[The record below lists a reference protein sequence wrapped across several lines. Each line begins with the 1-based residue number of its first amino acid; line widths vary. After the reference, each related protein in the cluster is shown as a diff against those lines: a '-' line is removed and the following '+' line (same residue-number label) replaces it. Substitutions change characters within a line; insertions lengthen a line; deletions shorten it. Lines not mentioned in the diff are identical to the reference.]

1 MPDTK
6 PIINKQDLGIPRPQW
21 VRIMVFQLET
31 ILSDWKKEK
40 GLYYPSNLEKF
51 KTIINSVLKKAE
63 TERVNLLVFP
73 ELSIPKE
80 CIKTIKD
87 WSRKN
92 ETIIVAGSHYDK
104 DGNGKTISKCPVIF
118 KNQVFYT
125 EKINP
130 APAERSPLPN
140 HGLSQGQGIYVFENS
155 PIGNFAVLIC
165 SDNLMTTAKDLIK
178 GEKLDFWIVPS
189 FQRDSEWH
197 YIRMTSDVEDTRN
210 SRYII
215 YANNKLYGEGD
226 GSSSF
231 FGVTNKVSIN
241 DFIENGYTGKTK
253 FKRKLI
259 TLSGENDYFI
269 LDVDIE
275 FKRPSDEKFPE
286 DEPNIVLVAFSSL
299 IKDSLKSFDLTEDLQ
314 PNEQVPIDKKEL
326 NIYEEDKDILET
338 FHKFTLENYLKKNLH
353 FEDNNSDELFN
364 RYSSVFVPV
373 VEIKKGSELLSLD
386 NETTFFQKVGT
397 LVENSESQNPLLVTG
412 YAGCGKSAF
421 LSVLYWF
428 LYLRFKKGE
437 SNKLP
442 VLINL
447 HHYNKQIYS
456 EKKQKY
462 FEQATKK
469 LLTDLKPIYTYILKH
484 REKEVIIII
493 DGADEY
499 DNPKVDLD
507 DFITTEI
514 AKLSVKTKVI
524 GLRKHR
530 DEHTKSYS
538 KTKTF
543 PLIEDPE
550 IELVLSK
557 VKVESPR
564 FLKFIQAFAEVESN
578 PANKTTTVIKDYIVD
593 KVKKFKLE
601 EIDFFLAILL
611 LKGVKA
617 DYRYGKAK
625 SLSSFY
631 KIYIEDCK
639 LNINKS
645 AELAFKIFNKHNEV
659 TDKEKNQEEWW
670 VIQKHET
677 LRDFLVAY
685 NIVKKLVEYNPK
697 NQDVFNF
704 VYPYDLNN
712 FCKEIVNE
720 EATLQK
726 KALDSIQK
734 LFGNVEL
741 TAQTHLCYLLGRF
754 EDKFVKES
762 SKTFLQKIKNDAVD
776 IIREKIPFDSTKRL
790 TSEDKKHLLFLRT
803 IYISLTYLGD
813 EVASSEYIKQ
823 LIHNKY
829 FDTLN
834 RGFHLEY
841 YEDITFS
848 PASPDSLK
856 HEDDLNDFSKT
867 FNRLYK
873 KLEIALNTKSY
884 YSMFQIELY
893 TLCSLAQHRQANGNL
908 ENIKRINITDLI
920 NKTLEKYRNL
930 DYDLFIYLKFIKE
943 QLKTEGK
950 FKIATFTKDLF
961 SLKSLQRKG
970 WLKRNVSNPETVAAH
985 MYGAF
990 MLGYLHLPTHVH
1002 GEPTYDKAEILRMIL
1017 IHDLGEAYLGD
1028 LTPEEK
1034 TTETSKREE
1043 RQFEYLSLI
1052 GTYEGLSSVTDIV
1065 NLFKNFTHDKKNINC
1080 IIAREIDKLD
1090 NLLQL
1095 YIYHYD
1101 SAKGPINDFKYFKAD
1116 LIGDISSEIGRKIMN
1131 QIEELFEE

>member
-1 MPDTK
+1 MQDIT
-6 PIINKQDLGIPRPQW
+6 PIKNKKDLGVARPQW
-21 VRIMVFQLET
+21 VRIMVFQLHT
-31 ILSDWKKEK
+31 VLSDWRKEK
-40 GLYYPSNLEKF
+40 GLFYPNNIEKF
-51 KTIINSVLKKAE
+51 KTIIKTALKKTE

-87 WSRKN
+87 WSSKN
-92 ETIIVAGSHYDK
+92 ETIVIAGSHYDK
-104 DGNGKTISKCPVIF
+104 DNTGKTISKCPVIF

-125 EKINP
+125 EKITP
-130 APAERSPLPN
+130 APAELSSLPN
-140 HGLSQGQGIYVFENS
+140 QGLSQGQGIYVFENS

-165 SDNLMTTAKDLIK
+165 SDNLMIPAKDLIK

-189 FQRDSEWH
+189 FQKDSDWH
-197 YIRMTSDVEDTRN
+197 YIRMTSDVEETRH

-215 YANNKLYGEGD
+215 YANNKLDGEGD

-231 FGVTNKVSIN
+231 FGVTNKVAIK
-241 DFIENGYTGKTK
+241 DFIDNGYTGETK

-259 TLSGENDYFI
+259 TLNGENDYFI
-269 LDVDIE
+269 LEVDIE
-275 FKRPSDEKFPE
+275 FKRPSDEKFPG
-286 DEPNIVLVAFSSL
+286 DEPNIKVIEFDCLF
-299 IKDSLKSFDLTEDLQ
+299 KDKAEAADLSADLKSNKQLTIEM
-314 PNEQVPIDKKEL
+314 KEL
-326 NIYEEDKDILET
+326 SSEEEDNLTLEA
-338 FHKFTLENYLKKNLH
+338 FHQFIMENYLKKNLH
-353 FEDNNSDELFN
+353 FEENNSDELFKKH
-364 RYSSVFVPV
+364 SAAFVPV
-373 VEIKKGSELLSLD
+373 IEVKKGSEFLNLE
-386 NETTFFQKVGT
+386 NETTLFQKVGT
-397 LVENSESQNPLLVTG
+397 HIENSKSQNPLLVNG
-412 YAGCGKSAF
+412 YAGCGKTAF
-421 LSVLYWF
+421 LSILYWF
-428 LYLRFKKGE
+428 LYLRYTKGE

-447 HHYNKQIYS
+447 HHYNKQIYA
-456 EKKQKY
+456 QKNQNF

-469 LLTDLKPIYTYILKH
+469 LIADLKPIYTYIQKH
-484 REKEVIIII
+484 REKEIIIII

-507 DFITTEI
+507 DFIVAEI
-514 AKLSVKTKVI
+514 AKLSVKTKII

-550 IELVLSK
+550 IELELNK
-557 VKVESPR
+557 VKVESPN
-564 FLKFIQAFAEVESN
+564 FLKFIQAFSEIESV
-578 PANKTTTVIKDYIVD
+578 PINKTATVIKDYIVE

-617 DYRYGKAK
+617 DYKYSKAK
-625 SLSSFY
+625 SLGSFY
-631 KIYIEDCK
+631 KIYIEECK
-639 LNINKS
+639 LDINKS
-645 AELAFKIFNKHNEV
+645 AELAFKIFNKHDEV

-670 VIQKHET
+670 KIQKHET
-677 LRDFLVAY
+677 LRDYLVAY
-685 NIVKKLVEYNPK
+685 NIVKKLVEYKPK

-712 FCKEIVNE
+712 FCKEIINE
-720 EATLQK
+720 DVALQK
-726 KALDSIQK
+726 KAFESIQK
-734 LFGNVEL
+734 LISKVEL

-762 SKTFLQKIKNDAVD
+762 SKTFLQKIKNDAVA

-790 TSEDKKHLLFLRT
+790 TTEDKKYLLYLRT

-813 EVASSEYIKQ
+813 ELASSDYIKQ

-829 FDTLN
+829 FDNLN

-856 HEDDLNDFSKT
+856 HEDNLNGFSKT

-873 KLEIALNTKSY
+873 KLEIAIDAKSY

-893 TLCSLAQHRQANGNL
+893 TLCSLAQHRQAHGNL
-908 ENIKRINITDLI
+908 DSNKRIDIANLI
-920 NKTLEKYRNL
+920 NKTFEKIHDI

-943 QLKTEGK
+943 RFKTEGK

-970 WLKRNVSNPETVAAH
+970 WVKRKVSNPETVAAH

-1017 IHDLGEAYLGD
+1017 IHDLGEAYVGD

-1065 NLFKNFTHDKKNINC
+1065 HLFKNFTHDKKNINS

-1095 YIYHYD
+1095 YIYHND
-1101 SAKGPINDFKYFKAD
+1101 SIQGPVEGFEMFKAD
-1116 LIGDISSEIGRKIMN
+1116 LIGDITTPIGRKIMN